1 MARRGRFGRSETGA
15 SDLSA
20 TIRSLIQQQSAQE
33 EQIFMK
39 AFYDGTEYGG
49 KIPSMADVVAF
60 YERIAGLSGIDRG
73 STEWTGVQQKIGDA
87 NNFDVKRTYN
97 ALITEF
103 NSTNGANYSELVD
116 FITGRAM
123 TSTDQGDLNTY
134 QGSVG
139 DITASFLKY
148 KGQALSRGELTPQE
162 YQRITLDALEVLDPG
177 SEQYRSAMYDSLTY
191 EWNAMSTIWGNR
203 VKAGRASESQF
214 ASWAKGFAQ
223 RVLASGIKKK
233 TELYSGIFATIASY
247 DGGAGGGNNSPASK
261 RVKDT
266 IGSFSDLLTLASSVT
281 GVDLGEVTILD
292 VNDPDSNT
300 LKKMINNP
308 EAMLLLADFIDQNP
322 GFTSPILTELGITDG
337 ESLQTWVNKSVKD
350 GLADASVVAANGGTD
365 NTDLWNNVFTSNG
378 NATGMDNFAYSSYNW
393 NKDVTNAKGN
403 DILISYYNSEWKNY
417 LNGVKSI
424 YGQLP
429 DNLGTAANVALY
441 QAELLAASGKGVP
454 GAPTLSG
461 VVNDTDIDWS
471 LLEITDKNSAALQSG
486 GAILAYDPKTGEYTM
501 FVKQAAE
508 AASGAL

>member
-191 EWNAMSTIWGNR
+191 EWNAMSTIWGKPR
-203 VKAGRASESQF
+203 QGWKSQ
-214 ASWAKGFAQ
+214 
-223 RVLASGIKKK
+223 
-233 TELYSGIFATIASY
+233 
-247 DGGAGGGNNSPASK
+247 
-261 RVKDT
+261 
-266 IGSFSDLLTLASSVT
+266 
-281 GVDLGEVTILD
+281 
-292 VNDPDSNT
+292 
-300 LKKMINNP
+300 
-308 EAMLLLADFIDQNP
+308 
-322 GFTSPILTELGITDG
+322 
-337 ESLQTWVNKSVKD
+337 
-350 GLADASVVAANGGTD
+350 
-365 NTDLWNNVFTSNG
+365 
-378 NATGMDNFAYSSYNW
+378 
-393 NKDVTNAKGN
+393 
-403 DILISYYNSEWKNY
+403 
-417 LNGVKSI
+417 
-424 YGQLP
+424 
-429 DNLGTAANVALY
+429 
-441 QAELLAASGKGVP
+441 
-454 GAPTLSG
+454 
-461 VVNDTDIDWS
+461 
-471 LLEITDKNSAALQSG
+471 
-486 GAILAYDPKTGEYTM
+486 
-501 FVKQAAE
+501 
-508 AASGAL
+508 